1 MVFFFFGDLKCQKIQ
16 KTHINAQNE
25 HNRMGE
31 NNTIDTMARKRD
43 CQRYEYVYDFS
54 LFVSLF
60 KIEIK

>member
-43 CQRYEYVYDFS
+43 CQRYEYVY
-54 LFVSLF
+54 LYL
-60 KIEIK
+60 KLK